1 MIKHKE
7 LAKSLWFFF
16 LFFLVCH
23 EVLAL
28 LNCSSSWELNLAG
41 KTVTGQG
48 GSFKITWL
56 SRRENSASLVENS
69 LKGYFHLIL
78 FFRSW

>member
-7 LAKSLWFFF
+7 LAKILWFIF
-16 LFFLVCH
+16 LFSFVRH

-28 LNCSSSWELNLAG
+28 LNCSSSWELNFAD

-48 GSFKITWL
+48 GLFL
-56 SRRENSASLVENS
+56 NNLVIK
-69 LKGYFHLIL
+69 KGEFSI
-78 FFRSW
+78 FSWKFT

>member
-7 LAKSLWFFF
+7 LAKSLWFI
-16 LFFLVCH
+16 LFSFVHH

-28 LNCSSSWELNLAG
+28 LNCSSSWEVNLAD

-48 GSFKITWL
+48 GWGGLFL
-56 SRRENSASLVENS
+56 NNLVIK
-69 LKGYFHLIL
+69 KGEFSI
-78 FFRSW
+78 FR